1 LMDNMAFMV
10 KRQSDHDFFLK
21 RVINYVASF
30 DYLQIFSVLLLLV
43 IGLIFIYSTGQQIG
57 TYSSS
62 MFWLKQVQ
70 WIAMGTCF
78 WTIMA
83 CTNYRD
89 LKPLVWI
96 FYVLC
101 LILLVVVLIFGVKIY
116 GARRWLD
123 FGAGI
128 RLQPSELAKL
138 AILLLLSHIMTA
150 PSFNINKFRYM
161 AWAGLL
167 VAIPFLL
174 IAREPDLG
182 SAIILI
188 PIFIGLIFVSGL
200 KWKYI
205 ITAGAVLA
213 VIVTAEVINEVGE
226 YYPFLKTYQ
235 KERLLTF
242 LDPERDI
249 THRGYNQFQA
259 RLAVGSGGAIG
270 KGIGQGT
277 QNTLGFLPQTV
288 SNNDFIFSV
297 IAEETGFA
305 GCMVLILSYI
315 LLAFSVLRTA
325 FTASDDFGRFI
336 AVGAACIFFAH
347 SFINMGMSIGVN
359 PVTGVCLPF
368 VSYGGSFM
376 LLSMTCLGILQ
387 SVYRHRKERN
397 F

>member
-1 LMDNMAFMV
+1 MV
-10 KRQSDHDFFLK
+10 KKQSKDDFFF
-21 RVINYVASF
+21 RPVIKYIAGF
-30 DYLQIFSVLLLLV
+30 DYIQILAVLLLLS
-43 IGLIFIYSTGQQIG
+43 IGLIFIYSTGQQVG
-57 TYSSS
+57 TVSSS
-62 MFWLKQVQ
+62 KFWLKQLQ
-70 WIAMGTCF
+70 WIAVGGCF
-78 WTIMA
+78 WLVMA
-83 CTNYRD
+83 CSNYRD

-96 FYVLC
+96 FYVFC
-101 LILLVVVLIFGVKIY
+101 IIMLVIVLFFGLKIY

-123 FGAGI
+123 LAGGV
-128 RLQPSELAKL
+128 RLQPSEFAKL
-138 AILLLLSHIMTA
+138 GVLLILSYLMTSV
-150 PSFNINKFRYM
+150 SFNVNKFKHL
-161 AWAGLL
+161 ALAGAL
-167 VAIPFLL
+167 VALPFVL
-174 IAREPDLG
+174 IAKEPDLG
-182 SAIILI
+182 SALILI
-188 PIFIGLIFVSGL
+188 PVFLGLVFVAGL

-205 ITAGAVLA
+205 VTAGVIVAA
-213 VIVTAEVINEVGE
+213 IVTAELINEVWE
-226 YYPFLKTYQ
+226 FYPLLKNYQ

-259 RLAVGSGGAIG
+259 RLAVGSGGVSG

-305 GCMVLILSYI
+305 GCTILIFAYVLLG
-315 LLAFSVLRTA
+315 FSILRTA
-325 FTASDDFGRFI
+325 FVTADDFGKYI
-336 AVGAACIFFAH
+336 AIGTACIFFAH

-376 LLSMTCLGILQ
+376 LLSMICLGILQ
-387 SVYRHRKERN
+387 SVYRHRKERV